1 MTAKFSDVVVVL
13 PGLIGSVLE
22 RDGKQL
28 WGVSPGG
35 LWGIVAGNN
44 LEQLK
49 LTAAENGDDDL
60 GDGIVA
66 TCLVPNIEL
75 IPGLWKQGGYGRL
88 GSGLIDRLGL
98 IPGENYFEFPYDWRR
113 DNRVAAKRLAA
124 RASDRIKTWRE
135 KSGNP
140 DAKLVLVTHSMG
152 GLVGRYF
159 VECLGGWRIV
169 RTMVSFGAPF
179 RGSGNALGYLCNGF
193 TWDVG
198 GVPLFN
204 GTDALRSFDSVH
216 QLLPVYP
223 FVDAG
228 GATLERVAELDLPN
242 LDRSRAIAA
251 AAFHKEIADART
263 ANANDPAYRDHGT
276 KIRPVIGFGQPT
288 CQSAVL
294 DGGLLTPSN
303 YMPGQNLTGDGTVPS
318 VSAIPIGDDE
328 MGAMYLP
335 TTHSALQ
342 SRAAGLDHF
351 HGMMTQA
358 NVDDP
363 RFRSAG
369 GHIALS
375 VRDAN
380 PSTEPVR
387 VAAVPSDYRQTLGG
401 SIERLDAP
409 ASNRRIT
416 LYPKGDEFVVEVGL
430 APGLY
435 RVTVEGSD
443 LPAVEDV
450 FLVVDPSE
458 FS

>member
-1 MTAKFSDVVVVL
+1 MAAKFGDVVVVL

-35 LWGIVAGNN
+35 LWGILAGNS
-44 LEQLK
+44 LEHLK
-49 LTAAENGDDDL
+49 LTAADNGDDDL

-66 TCLVPNIEL
+66 TGLVPNIEL
-75 IPGLWKQGGYGRL
+75 IPGLWKQSGYTRMGR
-88 GSGLIDRLGL
+88 GLIDRLGL
-98 IPGENYFEFPYDWRR
+98 VPGENYFEFPYDWRR
-113 DNRVAAKRLAA
+113 DNRVAARKLAA

-135 KSGNP
+135 KSGNA
-140 DAKLVLVTHSMG
+140 DSKLVLVTHSMG
-152 GLVGRYF
+152 GLIGRYF

-179 RGSGNALGYLCNGF
+179 RGSGNALGFLCNGF
-193 TWDVG
+193 TWDLG

-228 GATLERVAELDLPN
+228 GGTFERVTEVDLPN
-242 LDRSRAIAA
+242 IDRSRAIAA
-251 AAFHKEIADART
+251 AAFHKEIAEART
-263 ANANDPAYRDHGT
+263 ANANDTEYRDHGT
-276 KIRPVIGFGQPT
+276 KVRPIIGFGQPT

-294 DGGLLTPSN
+294 ADGSLTTSN
-303 YMPGQNLTGDGTVPS
+303 HMPGQNLTGDGTVPS
-318 VSAIPIGDDE
+318 VSAIPIGDDPV
-328 MGAMYLP
+328 GAMYLP

-342 SRAAGLDHF
+342 SMAAGLDHF

-358 NVDDP
+358 NVDDV

-380 PSTEPVR
+380 PSTQPVR
-387 VAAVPSDYRQTLGG
+387 VAAVPSDYRQTLDGN
-401 SIERLDAP
+401 IERLDIP
-409 ASNRRIT
+409 SSIREIT
-416 LYPKGDEFVVEVGL
+416 LYPKGDEFVADVGL

-435 RVTVEGSD
+435 RVTVEGDD
-443 LPAVEDV
+443 LPTVEDV

-458 FS
+458 IS